1 MKVERN
7 GEEVSLMFM
16 GEYRHNIDE
25 KGRLI
30 VPAKFRESLGK
41 EFVVTKGI
49 DKCLFVYP
57 LSEWMTIEEKFR
69 QANTTNAS
77 ARKFAR
83 FFFAGA
89 CNVEMDKQGRILLPP
104 QLREFANLSKDI
116 VTVGVLNRVE
126 IWDKSTWDGT
136 NTFDDMDEV
145 AEQMAELG
153 IGI

>member
-1 MKVERN
+1 
-7 GEEVSLMFM
+7 MFM

-41 EFVVTKGI
+41 EFVVTKGL

-57 LSEWMTIEEKFR
+57 LSEWQIIEEKFR
-69 QANTTNAS
+69 NANTTTAN

-89 CNVEMDKQGRILLPP
+89 CNVEIDKQGRILLPN

-126 IWDKSTWDGT
+126 IWSKELWED
-136 NTFDDMDEV
+136 NNVIDDMDEI

>member
-1 MKVERN
+1 
-7 GEEVSLMFM
+7 MFM

-30 VPAKFRESLGK
+30 VPAKFREALGK

-49 DKCLFVYP
+49 DQCLFVYP
-57 LSEWMTIEEKFR
+57 LSEWKIIEEKFR
-69 QANTTNAS
+69 EANTTTAN

-89 CNVEMDKQGRILLPP
+89 CNVEIDKQGRILLPN
-104 QLREFANLSKDI
+104 QLREFADLTKDI

-126 IWDKSTWDGT
+126 IWNGSKWDEN
-136 NTFDDMDEV
+136 NTFDDMDEI

>member
-1 MKVERN
+1 
-7 GEEVSLMFM
+7 MFM

-30 VPAKFRESLGK
+30 VPAKFREALGK

-49 DKCLFVYP
+49 DQCLFVYP
-57 LSEWMTIEEKFR
+57 LYEWKIIEEKFR
-69 QANTTNAS
+69 EANTTTAN

-89 CNVEMDKQGRILLPP
+89 CNVEIDKQGRILLPN
-104 QLREFANLSKDI
+104 QLREFADLTKDI

-126 IWDKSTWDGT
+126 IWSGSKWDEN
-136 NTFDDMDEV
+136 NTFDDMDEI

>member
-1 MKVERN
+1 
-7 GEEVSLMFM
+7 MFM

-41 EFVVTKGI
+41 EFVVTKGL

-57 LSEWMTIEEKFR
+57 LSEWQIIEEKFR
-69 QANTTNAS
+69 SANTTTAN

-89 CNVEMDKQGRILLPP
+89 CNVEIDKQGRILLPN

-126 IWDKSTWDGT
+126 IWSKELWED
-136 NTFDDMDEV
+136 NNVIDDMDEI

>member
-1 MKVERN
+1 
-7 GEEVSLMFM
+7 MFM

-41 EFVVTKGI
+41 EFVVTKGL

-57 LSEWMTIEEKFR
+57 LSEWQVIEEKFR
-69 QANTTNAS
+69 NANTTTLN

-89 CNVEMDKQGRILLPP
+89 CNVEIDKQGRILLPN
-104 QLREFANLSKDI
+104 QLREFADLTKDI

-126 IWDKSTWDGT
+126 IWSGQNWDAS
-136 NTFDDMDEV
+136 NSFDDMDEI

>member
-1 MKVERN
+1 
-7 GEEVSLMFM
+7 MFM

-41 EFVVTKGI
+41 EFVVTKGL

-57 LSEWMTIEEKFR
+57 LSEWQVIEEKFR
-69 QANTTNAS
+69 NANTTTLN

-89 CNVEMDKQGRILLPP
+89 CNVEIDKQGRILLPN
-104 QLREFANLSKDI
+104 QLREFADLSKDI

-126 IWDKSTWDGT
+126 IWSGQNWDES
-136 NTFDDMDEV
+136 NSFDDMDEI

>member
-1 MKVERN
+1 
-7 GEEVSLMFM
+7 MFM

-30 VPAKFRESLGK
+30 VPAKFREALGK

-49 DKCLFVYP
+49 DQCLFVYP
-57 LSEWMTIEEKFR
+57 LSEWKIIEEKFR
-69 QANTTNAS
+69 EANTTTAN

-89 CNVEMDKQGRILLPP
+89 CNVEIDKQGRILLPN
-104 QLREFANLSKDI
+104 QLREFADLTKDI

-126 IWDKSTWDGT
+126 IWSGSKWDEN
-136 NTFDDMDEV
+136 NTFDDMDEI

>member
-1 MKVERN
+1 
-7 GEEVSLMFM
+7 MFM

-30 VPAKFRESLGK
+30 VPAKFREALGK
-41 EFVVTKGI
+41 EVVVTKEI
-49 DKCLFVYP
+49 DQCLFVYP
-57 LSEWMTIEEKFR
+57 LSEWKIIEEKFR
-69 QANTTNAS
+69 EANTTTAN

-89 CNVEMDKQGRILLPP
+89 CNVEIDKQGRILLPN
-104 QLREFANLSKDI
+104 QLREFADLTKDN

-126 IWDKSTWDGT
+126 SWRGSKWDEN
-136 NTFDDMDEV
+136 NTFDDMDEI